1 MVKAIEKRGIRVE
14 LTERVIEILRETR
27 SRVGEIRVIDFG
39 RQGR

>member
-14 LTERVIEILRETR
+14 LTERVIETLRETR
-27 SRVGEIRVIDFG
+27 SRVEEIRVIDFG